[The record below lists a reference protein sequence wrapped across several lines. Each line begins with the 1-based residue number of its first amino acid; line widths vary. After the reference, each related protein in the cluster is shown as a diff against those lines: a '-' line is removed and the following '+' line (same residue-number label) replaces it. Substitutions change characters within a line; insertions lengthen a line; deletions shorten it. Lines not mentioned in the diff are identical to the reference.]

1 MDKRNWD
8 LIITIMCMIFVLLMP
23 GVTALYMRNGITP
36 PLLVALIINLVA
48 IPIVALCL
56 AMEIYKH
63 RKGKRD

>member
-1 MDKRNWD
+1 MDKRNWV